1 MSKKTKGILII
12 GISLLIYGYL
22 CRSLNIYFFWDSKS
36 LGWIVIFIGLIF
48 YLFDLNKIRT
58 AKGQKTI
65 WIRIGIGF
73 AIFALA
79 LSVAIIFIL
88 KKSEPYSIA
97 IEYLKT
103 DQLIEEEIGE
113 VHSFGLI
120 PTGAVSSVTTNGA
133 ESGIAD
139 LSLTVEGRLKNKDVE
154 VHLEKTPG
162 TSWTVTSV
170 R

>member
-1 MSKKTKGILII
+1 
-12 GISLLIYGYL
+12 
-22 CRSLNIYFFWDSKS
+22 LNIYFFWDSKS

-48 YLFDLNKIRT
+48 YLFNLNKIGT
-58 AKGQKTI
+58 AKGQQTI
-65 WIRIGIGF
+65 WIKIGTGF

-79 LSVAIIFIL
+79 LSIAIIFTL
-88 KKSEPYSIA
+88 KKSEPYNVV

-103 DQLIEEEIGE
+103 DQPIREEVGE

-133 ESGIAD
+133 ESGVAD

-162 TSWTVTSV
+162 TSWTVTSA